1 VNDKIDPEIQK
12 LKENEIIESERLE
25 KLYYQILTEWIK
37 VKVGKNY
44 TEIPDA
50 WIDENIKDEYKCF
63 GQNWYFKNAQDA
75 AWFMLRWF

>member
-1 VNDKIDPEIQK
+1 MNDKIDPEIQK
-12 LKENEIIESERLE
+12 LKDNEILEILFLTTNER
-25 KLYYQILTEWIK
+25 WIK

>member
-1 VNDKIDPEIQK
+1 MNDKIDPEIQK
-12 LKENEIIESERLE
+12 LKDNEILE
-25 KLYYQILTEWIK
+25 ILLLTHIKGWIK

>member
-1 VNDKIDPEIQK
+1 MNDKIDPEIQK
-12 LKENEIIESERLE
+12 IIDNEILEILFLTTNER
-25 KLYYQILTEWIK
+25 WIK

>member
-1 VNDKIDPEIQK
+1 MNDKIDPEIQK
-12 LKENEIIESERLE
+12 IIDNEILEILFLTINER
-25 KLYYQILTEWIK
+25 WIT

-50 WIDENIKDEYKCF
+50 WMDENIKDEYKYF

>member
-1 VNDKIDPEIQK
+1 MNDKIDPEIQK

-25 KLYYQILTEWIK
+25 KLYYQIPTGWIK